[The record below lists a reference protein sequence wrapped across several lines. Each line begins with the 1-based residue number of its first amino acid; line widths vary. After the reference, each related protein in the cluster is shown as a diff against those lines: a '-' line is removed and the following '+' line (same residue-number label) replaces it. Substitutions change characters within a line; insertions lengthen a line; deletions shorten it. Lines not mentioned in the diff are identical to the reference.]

1 MLERCVN
8 SWPSKHPH
16 LYQEQCL
23 TTYKMFLD
31 YLSDSVSNGKKVLDR
46 LKVKGS
52 GFVRET
58 VEQGFLK
65 SQVRR
70 VERLE
75 DVRF

>member
-1 MLERCVN
+1 MV
-8 SWPSKHPH
+8 
-16 LYQEQCL
+16 
-23 TTYKMFLD
+23 LD

-46 LKVKGS
+46 LKVQGS